1 MASSTALCS
10 NLPATTADCTHVWF
24 PTMEYIPS
32 GQGHLSAP
40 GKPSAESWTQ
50 ELDSLL
56 NLSIYFTTIITLT
69 PLFWSLK
76 VSMATEGTT
85 RLTAESSGCQ
95 HALHVTSNEQLC
107 TPATPTFSRAPWFPP
122 YHSAAAHHLPVCS
135 AASASPRCGC
145 AGQSPWVPAQLHPH
159 LRLSARS
166 CTLAG
171 PALAPISALHTWRR
185 LCSSVYRSSPDT
197 VDCRRAVFISPTAV
211 LR

>member
-40 GKPSAESWTQ
+40 GKPSAESSTQ
-50 ELDSLL
+50 ELDSLYLL

-85 RLTAESSGCQ
+85 RLTSGCQ
-95 HALHVTSNEQLC
+95 HALHATSNEQLC
-107 TPATPTFSRAPWFPP
+107 TPATPTFSERHGFRLITPRRHTICPSAPLPPPRPDAAVRA
-122 YHSAAAHHLPVCS
+122 S
-135 AASASPRCGC
+135 
-145 AGQSPWVPAQLHPH
+145 HPGF
-159 LRLSARS
+159 LLNS
-166 CTLAG
+166 TLT
-171 PALAPISALHTWRR
+171 S
-185 LCSSVYRSSPDT
+185 D
-197 VDCRRAVFISPTAV
+197 
-211 LR
+211 